1 MGGGGRCGTGAG
13 RISWRDLSDEEGQD
27 ATERSGGLSYQGAQ
41 GIGRAIALRFADEGA
56 QVAVALGSLMKNE
69 AG

>member
-1 MGGGGRCGTGAG
+1 MRLKDRVALMTG
-13 RISWRDLSDEEGQD
+13 
-27 ATERSGGLSYQGAQ
+27 GAQ

-56 QVAVALGSLMKNE
+56 QVVVALGSLMKNE